1 MREFLAA
8 RVWSSLEGPR
18 ALFDRAVVWLIG
30 SQVLLPGIT
39 TLARMVAE
47 VRQEENDRLY
57 ATLYRATPRELRIE
71 MARLLEVPEKR
82 RVSEL
87 ERLRLGPMRIS
98 GRAMQYALERAREVR
113 DLGAGKVDV
122 AQVPAARLTGLA
134 RYGLTAKAPTLKRLE
149 VTRQAATLLAT
160 VRHLETATVDDAL
173 DLLDALMASK
183 LLAKAERLGKD
194 AGLKTLPRLRA
205 AAKKVAAAVDVLMST
220 APATED
226 GDVVS
231 VAGAW
236 SAIEKVVPREQ
247 LAAALAVIAETVPDD
262 DGDGDAE
269 WRRELA
275 ARYGTVRCFI
285 KLPAS

>member
-1 MREFLAA
+1 
-8 RVWSSLEGPR
+8 VWSSLEGPR

-57 ATLYRATPRELRIE
+57 ATLYRATPDELRTE

-98 GRAMQYALERAREVR
+98 GRAMEYALERTQQVR

-134 RYGLTAKAPTLKRLE
+134 RYGLTSKAPTLKRLE
-149 VTRQAATLLAT
+149 VTRQTATLLAT
-160 VRHLETATVDDAL
+160 VDVWNSDVADGNFQLTSHRSERRDHAVQHVRRPTGHLA
-173 DLLDALMASK
+173 
-183 LLAKAERLGKD
+183 R
-194 AGLKTLPRLRA
+194 RLRA
-205 AAKKVAAAVDVLMST
+205 AERPRDQRRPGHADRGRDDRAAAPWHD
-220 APATED
+220 E
-226 GDVVS
+226 
-231 VAGAW
+231 
-236 SAIEKVVPREQ
+236 PR
-247 LAAALAVIAETVPDD
+247 D
-262 DGDGDAE
+262 
-269 WRRELA
+269 
-275 ARYGTVRCFI
+275 
-285 KLPAS
+285 